1 MADAYDG
8 LVKTGAIGSLKR
20 DILLGAADDIYYLA
34 HVRRWFG
41 TASAE
46 AAKTATACT
55 VRVVRELIEKN
66 LCSLARWGKEK
77 GSFEVVAKTPEELT
91 ELVDKTFDTMPFDFF
106 LIATDSG
113 NQWVA
118 RYQSLVN
125 EL

>member
-46 AAKTATACT
+46 AAKTAPPAQFASSENSLRRTFVAL
-55 VRVVRELIEKN
+55 RGGEKRRDH
-66 LCSLARWGKEK
+66 LK
-77 GSFEVVAKTPEELT
+77 
-91 ELVDKTFDTMPFDFF
+91 
-106 LIATDSG
+106 
-113 NQWVA
+113 
-118 RYQSLVN
+118 
-125 EL
+125 